1 MKEKIKQYIENINQL
16 GVDARYEDNYDKLRI
31 KIESIITW
39 CNMVI
44 VVLNRIE
51 SEKNNG
57 LLRKD

>member
-1 MKEKIKQYIENINQL
+1 MIEKIKQYIENINQL
-16 GVDARYEDNYDKLRI
+16 GEDARYEDNYDKLRI

-51 SEKNNG
+51 SEKNNE